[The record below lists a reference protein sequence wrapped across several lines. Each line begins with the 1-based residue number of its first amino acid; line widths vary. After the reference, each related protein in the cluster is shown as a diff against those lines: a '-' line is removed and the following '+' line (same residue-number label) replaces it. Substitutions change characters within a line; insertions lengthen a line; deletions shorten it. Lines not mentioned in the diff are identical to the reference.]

1 MLDFSSFFNIFN
13 DIGEALKGI
22 AAPLY
27 AAGEYLFTLV
37 MGMKDLLDS
46 LSEIVKRL
54 PIWLGGF
61 PPFFLDVAIYI
72 VAVAIIF
79 RVLGK

>member
-1 MLDFSSFFNIFN
+1 MAVFPNLFEVFN
-13 DIGEALKGI
+13 DIGEVLKGI

-46 LSEIVKRL
+46 LGEIIKRL